1 MKRVLTTCPY
11 CGVGCNLYLVVGDD
25 GRLVGVEPSVGHP
38 VSRGQLC
45 IKGWNAFHFV
55 NHPDRLT
62 HPLIRRGGRLVPASW
77 DEALDLVAGRMREI
91 QDKHGPDSVAVFS
104 SAKTT
109 NEENYLAMKLTRAVF
124 KTNNVDH
131 CARLCHASTVAGL
144 AATFG
149 SGAMTNSIACV
160 EQADLFFVIGS
171 NTSEQH
177 PIIGARIIQACQNG
191 SKLIVAD
198 NRKIR
203 LARLADLHLR
213 HRNGTDVALLNAMMH
228 VIISEGLTDEEFI
241 ASRTE
246 RYEDLERLVA
256 DYPPARAAR
265 ITGLTAEEIADAA
278 RLFASAD
285 RAMIIYAMGI
295 TQHTHGVDNVR
306 SCANLAMLTG
316 NIGRPGTGVNPLR
329 GQNNVQGACDMG
341 ALPDVYSGYQRV
353 TDDAARAKFER
364 AWGVRGLPG
373 DVGLTSTAA
382 VDAAAAGDLKALY
395 VIGENPTLS
404 HPDIRH
410 VRTALQNLEFL
421 AVQDIF
427 QTTTAD
433 LADVVLPACSFA
445 EKDGTFTSTERRV
458 QRVRRAVSPIGESR
472 PDWRIICEI
481 ASRAGYSGMQYDS
494 PDAVMEEIAA
504 LTPSYGGI
512 SYSRLDGT
520 GLQWPCPAA
529 GHQGTPVLHIGKFAR
544 GQGVFLPADYRPPA
558 ELPDDDYPFVL
569 TTGRNYFHFHTGTMT
584 RRSPLLH
591 REERF
596 PYVEISPEDARSLGI
611 RDQQWIHVG
620 TRRNEVRVQARV
632 TDTAMK
638 GVLFMPFHY
647 VEAAANLLT
656 INALDPEAEIPE
668 FKVCA
673 ARVRTT
679 P

>member
-77 DEALDLVAGRMREI
+77 DEALALVAGRMREI

-171 NTSEQH
+171 NTTEQH
-177 PIIGARIIQACQNG
+177 PIIGARIIQVCQNG
-191 SKLIVAD
+191 GKLMVAD

-256 DYPPARAAR
+256 HYPPARAAR
-265 ITGLTAEEIADAA
+265 ITGLTPEEIADAA

-285 RAMIIYAMGI
+285 HAMIIYAMGI

-353 TDDAARAKFER
+353 TDDAARAKFQR
-364 AWGVRGLPG
+364 AWGVRGLPR
-373 DVGLTSTAA
+373 DVGITSTAA
-382 VDAAAAGDLKALY
+382 IDAAAAGDLKALY

-472 PDWRIICEI
+472 PDWHIICEI

-512 SYSRLDGT
+512 SYSRLDGP

-529 GHQGTPVLHIGKFAR
+529 DHQGTPVLHVGKFAR
-544 GQGVFLPADYRPPA
+544 GQGVFRPADYRPPA

-584 RRSPLLH
+584 RRSRLLH

-620 TRRNEVRVQARV
+620 TRRGEVRVQARV

-673 ARVRTT
+673 ARVRST